1 MRNYKDLTLY
11 TLFNYFI
18 QMYETEHNAVI
29 IQDMAEHWVQAGV
42 VKSVPVLYTY
52 DSVLFDIHKDEHNL
66 VVNEVIPASID
77 LQRFPIK
84 IKGGNNYANLTFC

>member
-1 MRNYKDLTLY
+1 
-11 TLFNYFI
+11 
-18 QMYETEHNAVI
+18 MYETEHNAVI